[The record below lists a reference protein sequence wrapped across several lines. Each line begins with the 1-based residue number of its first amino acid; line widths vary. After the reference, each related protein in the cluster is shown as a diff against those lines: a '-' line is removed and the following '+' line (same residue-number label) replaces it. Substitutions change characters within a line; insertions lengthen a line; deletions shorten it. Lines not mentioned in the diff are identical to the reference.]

1 MRYATLLLLCT
12 LPAWIGPAPSGPED
26 ESVFVK
32 NLRPDQHES
41 LLYVWTS
48 DADAKQPD
56 FLTVVDADPKSPGYG
71 KILTT
76 VPTGSTVDNEAHHFG
91 YTVNADR
98 IFAGGLVSNRLFIYD
113 VKADPKHPALI
124 KTIPDLGALSGY
136 SGPHTYYAVPGG
148 VMIAMLGSK
157 DGTGPGA
164 LVRLDEQGN
173 FVSALPAPNRP
184 DDPGYM
190 YDVGVKPELNRM
202 VTSSWTHP
210 HHFRGNPI
218 APENV
223 GDAVAVHRQRGA
235 AVRRLRSAA
244 PQVPERGQVTGAEH
258 DEAHARQPAA
268 VREQF
273 VALEPGRQ
281 GAVPRVAAE
290 RRHGRHDSGRQVR
303 GGLRSIPDR
312 PGPAARH
319 VAEVAPGLLA
329 PRFPRGVEQVRLVH
343 EAAVAR
349 LPTQQ
354 PHGFAGIDVLVQ
366 RQRVGEIAHRAAG
379 FPQGHGAQ
387 LALEARRAGRR
398 GRQLEHGGARPV
410 GHVEHLARRPALRRS
425 YVGSRQIVDVH
436 HRPAVVARPHH
447 GGCFARR
454 RRLEPSAGEPTAAAV
469 HAPRPNH
476 QSAHRFRLQHQ
487 LLVRRPP
494 GDQFDR
500 LEGIGL
506 VHQPAAGIAVQPH
519 ATGVDQ
525 RFRLRSPTPGLDQG
539 VDGGLVLRHGAGG

>member
-12 LPAWIGPAPSGPED
+12 LPAWIGPATSGPED

-32 NLRPDQHES
+32 NLRPDQRES

-76 VPTGSTVDNEAHHFG
+76 VPTGATVDNEAHHFG

-113 VKADPKHPALI
+113 VKTDPRHPTVI
-124 KTIPDLGALSGY
+124 KTIPDLGAISGY

-223 GDAVAVHRQRGA
+223 GDAVV
-235 AVRRLRSAA
+235 VW
-244 PQVPERGQVTGAEH
+244 
-258 DEAHARQPAA
+258 DWK
-268 VREQF
+268 
-273 VALEPGRQ
+273 
-281 GAVPRVAAE
+281 
-290 RRHGRHDSGRQVR
+290 
-303 GGLRSIPDR
+303 
-312 PGPAARH
+312 
-319 VAEVAPGLLA
+319 
-329 PRFPRGVEQVRLVH
+329 
-343 EAAVAR
+343 
-349 LPTQQ
+349 
-354 PHGFAGIDVLVQ
+354 AGKVLQ
-366 RQRVGEIAHRAAG
+366 
-379 FPQGHGAQ
+379 
-387 LALEARRAGRR
+387 
-398 GRQLEHGGARPV
+398 
-410 GHVEHLARRPALRRS
+410 VEHLDKMPLEDGGSTGRR
-425 YVGSRQIVDVH
+425 H
-436 HRPAVVARPHH
+436 
-447 GGCFARR
+447 
-454 RRLEPSAGEPTAAAV
+454 
-469 HAPRPNH
+469 
-476 QSAHRFRLQHQ
+476 
-487 LLVRRPP
+487 
-494 GDQFDR
+494 
-500 LEGIGL
+500 
-506 VHQPAAGIAVQPH
+506 AAGTSTAPGR
-519 ATGVDQ
+519 ALSGTG
-525 RFRLRSPTPGLDQG
+525 RTRTASSPSP
-539 VDGGLVLRHGAGG
+539 A